1 VSRRVHREPLP
12 AGAADYLRGVDPV
25 LARVID
31 RVGDFEPS
39 HQPDLWRSLVD
50 ALAGQQLSVKAA
62 DAIVARIAALAG
74 DEDGFPGP
82 ERILA
87 TPDEVLRACGLSG
100 PKTRYLRDLAGKW
113 IDGTLR
119 PERYA
124 EASDAEIV
132 AELTQVRG
140 IGRWTAEMVLIFTLS
155 RPDVLPVGDL
165 GLRAAVQRAW
175 ELPERP
181 KEAEVER
188 LGEAWRPYR
197 SVATH
202 YLWRSLNT

>member
-1 VSRRVHREPLP
+1 VSRRLQRVPLP
-12 AGAADYLRGVDPV
+12 AGAVEHLREADPV
-25 LARVID
+25 LADVID
-31 RVGDFEPS
+31 RVGPIETS
-39 HQPDLWRSLVD
+39 HEPDLWRSLVD

-74 DEDGFPGP
+74 EDGFPGP
-82 ERILA
+82 ERILE

-100 PKTRYLRDLAGKW
+100 AKTRYLRDLAGKW

-132 AELTQVRG
+132 AELTQVKG
-140 IGRWTAEMVLIFTLS
+140 IGRWTAEMVLIFTLQ

-188 LGEAWRPYR
+188 LGEAWRPFR

-202 YLWRSLNT
+202 FLWRSLSA

>member
-1 VSRRVHREPLP
+1 MSRRLQRVPLP
-12 AGAADYLRGVDPV
+12 AGAVEHLREADPV
-25 LARVID
+25 LADVID
-31 RVGDFEPS
+31 RVGPIETS
-39 HQPDLWRSLVD
+39 HEPDLWRSLVD

-74 DEDGFPGP
+74 EDGFPGP
-82 ERILA
+82 ERILE

-100 PKTRYLRDLAGKW
+100 AKTRYLRDLAGKW

-132 AELTQVRG
+132 AELTQVKG
-140 IGRWTAEMVLIFTLS
+140 IGRWTAEMVLIFTLQ

-188 LGEAWRPYR
+188 LGEAWRPFR

-202 YLWRSLNT
+202 FLWRSLSA